1 MSGDGP
7 PGDQTPPGP
16 SSCHKR
22 GPVSVVVL
30 NVGLQS
36 ALPGFLSPQKKKKK
50 ENKRGAAVP
59 LLDHCV
65 ILYNRDGSW
74 DIQDTCSAQR
84 QPPGREINPSLTHL
98 LSAGLDKASPVTN
111 GPTME

>member
-1 MSGDGP
+1 MVFD
-7 PGDQTPPGP
+7 
-16 SSCHKR
+16 
-22 GPVSVVVL
+22 
-30 NVGLQS
+30 VGLQS
-36 ALPGFLSPQKKKKK
+36 GLPSFLSLHKMSKK
-50 ENKRGAAVP
+50 ENRRGAAVP